1 MFLVASLS
9 LKTRNCRLIY
19 SILYYYPA
27 APSGNPEIWWASLS
41 ESSPDGGDEIGFIG
55 KKFASGFK
63 VRFYSKEDDGILILR
78 FSWCDLFEI
87 GLR

>member
-1 MFLVASLS
+1 MEI
-9 LKTRNCRLIY
+9 NCCSVNILID
-19 SILYYYPA
+19 SIFSNPA

-63 VRFYSKEDDGILILR
+63 VRFYSKEDDGISILL
-78 FSWCDLFEI
+78 FS
-87 GLR
+87 